1 MDTKTTKNAKI
12 TNTQNQAVSTSF
24 TQEKIE
30 LIKKHFF
37 PNNATIVEMEYCLNI
52 ANKYN
57 LDPFLRQI
65 FFVPRR
71 AQVKINDK
79 KEWVDKIEPLV
90 GRDGFLAIAHKTGK
104 FGGIR
109 SYSEIKQFP
118 RLNNGKWEYIQDLV
132 AVCEVYRTDSDKPF
146 VVEVAYNE
154 YVQKRETGEATS
166 FWTTKPDTMLK
177 KVAES
182 QALRKAFNLSGLY
195 SAEEM
200 GVGMTESDNII
211 IDVEA
216 YQTNTQENKKKV
228 DFSQNF
234 SQSTATT
241 FSEDERQVLLSLG
254 LEVKNEN
261 NYYWIVGNTYGLTD
275 KLKKLGYK
283 YHPDKKT
290 WWKQIEN
297 VA

>member
-1 MDTKTTKNAKI
+1 MDTKTTKNTKI

-154 YVQKRETGEATS
+154 DVQKRETGEATS

>member
-1 MDTKTTKNAKI
+1 MDTKTTKNTKT

>member
-1 MDTKTTKNAKI
+1 MDTKTTKNTKN

>member
-1 MDTKTTKNAKI
+1 MDTKTTKNTKI

-37 PNNATIVEMEYCLNI
+37 PNNATIAEMEYCLNI

-71 AQVKINDK
+71 AHVKINDK

-118 RLNNGKWEYIQDLV
+118 QLNNGKWEYIQDLV

-154 YVQKRETGEATS
+154 YVQKKESGEATS

-234 SQSTATT
+234 PQSTATT

-261 NYYWIVGNTYGLTD
+261 NYYWIVGNTYGLNE
-275 KLKKLGYK
+275 KIKQLGYRFHSK
-283 YHPDKKT
+283 KKT